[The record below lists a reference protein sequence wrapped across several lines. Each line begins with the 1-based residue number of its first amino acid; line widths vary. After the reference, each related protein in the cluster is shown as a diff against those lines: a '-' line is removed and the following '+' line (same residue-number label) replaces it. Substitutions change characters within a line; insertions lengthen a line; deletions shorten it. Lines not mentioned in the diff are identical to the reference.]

1 MRSVVRVFQMLTLI
15 LLAACGGR
23 VCRTARR
30 SQAAAQLQV
39 ENQGFSDMVIYAVSG
54 GQRVRLGLATG
65 HSTRLFTIP
74 EISRPRRADA
84 PVPGRPRGGNRTP
97 VSEEMTVQPGD
108 LVTITIPPQ

>member
-1 MRSVVRVFQMLTLI
+1 MGSLARVVHLLTLL
-15 LLAACGGR
+15 LLAGCGGR
-23 VCRTARR
+23 APETAADPD
-30 SQAAAQLQV
+30 AAAQLQV

-74 EISRPRRADA
+74 RYLVRGAGRLQFLAD
-84 PVPGRPRGGNRTP
+84 PVGGTRTP